1 MGTPQVLPLSDHGG
15 VVLASACPKKYGV
28 GLCEVRRTALVEGRL
43 STKRSCWG
51 VIWGRK
57 IPKVGHGIFM
67 NWQGTDLSALSLD
80 VANDDLLGNSF
91 LGPSD

>member
-1 MGTPQVLPLSDHGG
+1 MGTPQVLPLSDHGR
-15 VVLASACPKKYGV
+15 VALASACPEKYGV
-28 GLCEVRRTALVEGRL
+28 GLCEARRKALVEGRL

-67 NWQGTDLSALSLD
+67 SRQRTDLSALSLD
-80 VANDDLLGNSF
+80 VANDSLGNSF
-91 LGPSD
+91 LGASD